1 MDKERTK
8 IISNN
13 IRKNI
18 ENSGITQKQLAES
31 IGIKPSTLSDY
42 LNLRSNPSHGVIQK
56 IADYFGILK
65 SDIDTTYRDEN
76 YPKDE
81 SLLLNTYNKLN
92 DNRKKAVRLYTE
104 NQYNEQTAEQNN
116 VYQLDEYREEYLY
129 GGASAGRGQYVYDE
143 PVETVSVHT
152 ADIPNAP
159 YDIMLKV
166 VGDSMEPAFRNGEY
180 IFVKRTEEI
189 HNGAFGIFIINGESY
204 LKKVYVEE
212 DKLRLVSLN
221 SNYDDLI
228 FNDCNEINLI
238 GKVVL

>member
-81 SLLLNTYNKLN
+81 PLLLNTYNKLN
-92 DNRKKAVRLYTE
+92 DNRKKDVRLYTE
-104 NQYNEQTAEQNN
+104 NQYKEQTAEQNN

-166 VGDSMEPAFRNGEY
+166 VGDSMEPAFQDGEF
-180 IFVKRTEEI
+180 IFIKRTDEVS
-189 HNGAFGIFIINGESY
+189 NGSFAVFIINGESY
-204 LKKVYVEE
+204 LKKVYVE
-212 DKLRLVSLN
+212 DNQMRLVSLN
-221 SNYDDLI
+221 SDYDDLI
-228 FNDCNEINLI
+228 FKGNDDIKLV
-238 GKVVL
+238 GKVVF